1 MYQVLSTLSADR
13 QAGTK
18 TDQKPTRGKQA
29 RAENQETCLVG
40 RQKPRP
46 ESLLTIDTSFPTFIL
61 LHSEFSVRHKNSS
74 K

>member
-13 QAGTK
+13 QASTK

-40 RQKPRP
+40 RQKPRL
-46 ESLLTIDTSFPTFIL
+46 ESLLTLDTSLLHFIL
-61 LHSEFSVRHKNSS
+61 AQSEFSVRHKKSS